1 MLNAKIFGAYD
12 VRGIY
17 PSELD
22 EEGAHAIGQAFVE
35 VFKPKRIAVGHD
47 MRVSSPAMAE
57 AATLG
62 ASEAERSVA
71 RANQRVVDDWLE
83 AIMRNRQPI
92 CSGYA
97 GLKAL
102 EMALAV
108 FAAGLSRG
116 RVELPLKARNHP
128 LAL

>member
-1 MLNAKIFGAYD
+1 MQSPVVTDRVMAKKDSRVERLLEAYKSD
-12 VRGIY
+12 
-17 PSELD
+17 
-22 EEGAHAIGQAFVE
+22 
-35 VFKPKRIAVGHD
+35 
-47 MRVSSPAMAE
+47 
-57 AATLG
+57 
-62 ASEAERSVA
+62 
-71 RANQRVVDDWLE
+71 NQRVVDDWLE
-83 AIMRNRQPI
+83 AIAQNREPT

-97 GLKAL
+97 GMKAL